1 MKHALAA
8 LCAYEVAA
16 VWTGRVPTITSHCGR
31 RPWLGVIAV
40 VALAVHFAF
49 EAERRAA

>member
-1 MKHALAA
+1 MKHVLAV
-8 LCAYEVAA
+8 LCAYEVMA

-31 RPWLGVIAV
+31 HPWLGVAAV
-40 VALAVHFAF
+40 TALAVHLAL